1 MQLVC
6 TCMGQG
12 EGLYAAGVYLYGPG
26 GQGLQEAGLVGVV
39 HHGQV
44 DPGLLQPLL
53 EAHRVL
59 PVLQRSAQTERPRQ
73 PRKTF
78 SLGGTIPSILK

>member
-1 MQLVC
+1 MD
-6 TCMGQG
+6 QG
-12 EGLYAAGVYLYGPG
+12 AGLHEAGAYLYGPG
-26 GQGLQEAGLVGVV
+26 GQGLQEAGLIGVV

-53 EAHRVL
+53 EGHRVRTA
-59 PVLQRSAQTERPRQ
+59 LQRSAQTERPRQ

-78 SLGGTIPSILK
+78 S